1 MAEQIPPYSWGGSG
15 FKSSS
20 IALCF
25 GGKKYRSH
33 FRGDKMAKASAA
45 SGPTDAQ
52 PCYAIGLVVE
62 DQPLVCSWLGD
73 CLIAAFPDM
82 TVSSVTNLRDA
93 RAWMECHVGRS
104 GADGLPAIVLVD
116 LGLPDGSGVDL
127 IGELAGRAPGAVPI
141 VTTVY
146 DDDNHVFE
154 ALAAGAQGYLLKDQT
169 KDAIVAAIRAIA
181 RGEPTLSP
189 SVAHRILR
197 HFRQV
202 ARPAASEKDVL
213 TAREVEVLT
222 WLGRGLTVPETAR
235 RLGLSEHTTASYV
248 KIIYSKL
255 NISSR
260 AQAAIEAQRR
270 GLI

>member
-1 MAEQIPPYSWGGSG
+1 MNDEGGSPH
-15 FKSSS
+15 
-20 IALCF
+20 
-25 GGKKYRSH
+25 YR
-33 FRGDKMAKASAA
+33 
-45 SGPTDAQ
+45 
-52 PCYAIGLVVE
+52 IGLVVE
-62 DQPLVCSWLGD
+62 DQPLVCAWLVD
-73 CLIAAFPDM
+73 CLVVAFPDM
-82 TVSSVTNLRDA
+82 IVSSVASLRDA
-93 RAWMECHVGRS
+93 HAWIECHLSRLDVAS
-104 GADGLPAIVLVD
+104 VPAIVLVD

-127 IGELAGRAPGAVPI
+127 IGELACRAPGAVPI

-146 DDDNHVFE
+146 DDDSHVFD
-154 ALAAGAQGYLLKDQT
+154 ALTAGAQGYLLKDQT

-197 HFRQV
+197 HFRQE
-202 ARPAASEKDVL
+202 ARPAAASEKDVL

-235 RLGLSEHTTASYV
+235 RLGLSEHTAASYV

-260 AQAAIEAQRR
+260 AQAALEAQRR

>member
-1 MAEQIPPYSWGGSG
+1 VS
-15 FKSSS
+15 
-20 IALCF
+20 
-25 GGKKYRSH
+25 
-33 FRGDKMAKASAA
+33 
-45 SGPTDAQ
+45 DADE
-52 PCYAIGLVVE
+52 PRYEIGLVIE
-62 DQPLVCSWLGD
+62 DQPLVCTWLVD
-73 CLIAAFPDM
+73 CLVAAFP
-82 TVSSVTNLRDA
+82 SISVASVATLRDA
-93 RAWMECHVGRS
+93 RAWSDRHFGQA
-104 GADGLPAIVLVD
+104 GAAALPAIILVD

-127 IGELAGRAPGAVPI
+127 IAELAGRAPGAVPV

-146 DDDNHVFE
+146 DDDGHVFD

-169 KDAIVAAIRAIA
+169 REAIVAAIRAIA

-197 HFRQV
+197 HFREE
-202 ARPAASEKDVL
+202 ARPATPCEKEVL

-235 RLGLSEHTTASYV
+235 RLGLTEHTTASYV

>member
-1 MAEQIPPYSWGGSG
+1 M
-15 FKSSS
+15 
-20 IALCF
+20 
-25 GGKKYRSH
+25 
-33 FRGDKMAKASAA
+33 
-45 SGPTDAQ
+45 DAQ
-52 PCYAIGLVVE
+52 PYYAIGLVVE
-62 DQPLVCSWLGD
+62 DQPLVCAWLVD
-73 CLIAAFPDM
+73 CLVAAFPEM
-82 TVSSVTNLRDA
+82 TISNVASLRDA
-93 RAWMECHVGRS
+93 RAWSEYHAGRS
-104 GADGLPAIVLVD
+104 GVAGVPAIVLVD

-127 IGELAGRAPGAVPI
+127 IAELAGRAPAAVPI

-154 ALAAGAQGYLLKDQT
+154 ALAAGAQGYLLKDQP

-197 HFRQV
+197 HFRQE
-202 ARPAASEKDVL
+202 ARPAAAASEKDVL

-235 RLGLSEHTTASYV
+235 RLGLSEHTAASYV

-260 AQAAIEAQRR
+260 AQAALEAQRR

>member
-1 MAEQIPPYSWGGSG
+1 VLGTIAATARAGQTPAPERGGD
-15 FKSSS
+15 
-20 IALCF
+20 
-25 GGKKYRSH
+25 RP
-33 FRGDKMAKASAA
+33 RGDGARLNDGAET
-45 SGPTDAQ
+45 PHYQ
-52 PCYAIGLVVE
+52 VGLVVE
-62 DQPLVCSWLGD
+62 DQGLVCSWLVD
-73 CLIAAFPDM
+73 CLVAAFPDM
-82 TVSSVTNLRDA
+82 TVSSVGSLRDA
-93 RAWMECHVGRS
+93 RAWTECHLGRPGIAS
-104 GADGLPAIVLVD
+104 LPAIVLVD

-127 IGELAGRAPGAVPI
+127 IGELAARAPGAVPV

-146 DDDNHVFE
+146 DDDGHVFD

-169 KDAIVAAIRAIA
+169 KEAIVAAIRAIA

-197 HFRQV
+197 HFRQE

>member
-1 MAEQIPPYSWGGSG
+1 VSDSDEIRYE
-15 FKSSS
+15 
-20 IALCF
+20 
-25 GGKKYRSH
+25 
-33 FRGDKMAKASAA
+33 
-45 SGPTDAQ
+45 
-52 PCYAIGLVVE
+52 IGLVVE
-62 DQPLVCSWLGD
+62 DQPLVCTWLVD
-73 CLIAAFPDM
+73 CLVAAFPAM
-82 TVSSVTNLRDA
+82 EVASVATLRDA
-93 RAWMECHVGRS
+93 RAWTDCHVGQA
-104 GADGLPAIVLVD
+104 GAAALPAIILVD

-127 IGELAGRAPGAVPI
+127 IAELAGRAPGALPV

-146 DDDNHVFE
+146 DDDGHVFD

-169 KDAIVAAIRAIA
+169 RDAIVAAIRAIA

-197 HFRQV
+197 HFRQE
-202 ARPAASEKDVL
+202 ARPAAPSEKEVL

-235 RLGLSEHTTASYV
+235 RLGLTEHTTASYV

>member
-1 MAEQIPPYSWGGSG
+1 MVALPHYS
-15 FKSSS
+15 
-20 IALCF
+20 
-25 GGKKYRSH
+25 
-33 FRGDKMAKASAA
+33 
-45 SGPTDAQ
+45 
-52 PCYAIGLVVE
+52 IGLVVE
-62 DQPLVCSWLGD
+62 AQPLGCTWLVD
-73 CLIAAFPDM
+73 CLVAAFPEM
-82 TVSSVTNLRDA
+82 TVSSVASLRDA
-93 RAWMECHVGRS
+93 RAWSECHVGRS
-104 GADGLPAIVLVD
+104 GVAGLPAIVLVD

-127 IGELAGRAPGAVPI
+127 IGELAGRAPAAVPI

-197 HFRQV
+197 YFRQE
-202 ARPAASEKDVL
+202 ARPAATSEKDVL

-235 RLGLSEHTTASYV
+235 RLGLSEHTAASYV

-260 AQAAIEAQRR
+260 AQAALEAQRR

>member
-1 MAEQIPPYSWGGSG
+1 MNDDRDTPPYG
-15 FKSSS
+15 
-20 IALCF
+20 
-25 GGKKYRSH
+25 
-33 FRGDKMAKASAA
+33 
-45 SGPTDAQ
+45 
-52 PCYAIGLVVE
+52 IGLVVE
-62 DQPLVCSWLGD
+62 DQPLVRTWLAD
-73 CLIAAFPDM
+73 CLVAAFPEIA
-82 TVSSVTNLRDA
+82 VSSVASLRDA
-93 RAWMECHVGRS
+93 RGWAECHFGRPDT
-104 GADGLPAIVLVD
+104 AGLPAIVLVD

-127 IGELAGRAPGAVPI
+127 IGDLAGRAPGAVPI

-146 DDDNHVFE
+146 DDDSHVFD
-154 ALAAGAQGYLLKDQT
+154 ALTAGAQGYLLKDQT
-169 KDAIVAAIRAIA
+169 KETIVAAIRAIA

-197 HFRQV
+197 HFRQE
-202 ARPAASEKDVL
+202 ARTPMISEKDVL

-260 AQAAIEAQRR
+260 AQAALEAQRR